1 MFSNKP
7 TNPFQ
12 LVNRLLV
19 QTSLVAK
26 VLQFSTSRLLVPS
39 VGLFK
44 LPSINLMYHKVRKI
58 VFKIKLSVN
67 IISLNNFV
75 FDIMVL
81 AIPRLL
87 DCSN

>member
-44 LPSINLMYHKVRKI
+44 LHSINLMYHKVRKI